1 MTKKNQQFFS
11 LKIIWL
17 LFSWHISYREI
28 SIFVVM
34 RRLILR
40 KQKLTS
46 RYEKKKVDNSFPIS
60 TFKGT
65 NMAFHIMSFTI
76 SKMRILHGC
85 NNVRTSQSQKQRWQ
99 RAKLFPLV
107 FLLQLI
113 LISPSVSH
121 KTLTPPPLNPLGKFL
136 LSVESLG
143 VHIYI

>member
-1 MTKKNQQFFS
+1 
-11 LKIIWL
+11 
-17 LFSWHISYREI
+17 
-28 SIFVVM
+28 M

-46 RYEKKKVDNSFPIS
+46 HSEKTKVDNSFPIS

-143 VHIYI
+143 VHVYIYIYKHVSCCFQ